1 MTKDSGSFAKKL
13 KQKEKAE
20 ENVFFGRRDRDLL
33 ERIRHAR
40 DDTLREEI
48 KELTHMRCP
57 ECGALLQQTEH
68 HDVTIEQCPEGHGLW
83 LTESQMHALARRERD
98 SWIGRYLYRPRLV
111 KSGLVK

>member
-20 ENVFFGRRDRDLL
+20 ENVFFGKRDRDLL

-57 ECGALLQQTEH
+57 ECGTHLQQTEH

-98 SWIGRYLYRPRLV
+98 SWIARYLYRPRLV
-111 KSGLVK
+111 K

>member
-1 MTKDSGSFAKKL
+1 MTKDSSSFAKKL

-20 ENVFFGRRDRDLL
+20 ENVFFGRHDRDLL
-33 ERIRHAR
+33 ERIRLAR
-40 DDTLREEI
+40 DDSLREEI

-57 ECGALLQQTEH
+57 ECGALLRQTEH
-68 HDVTIEQCPEGHGLW
+68 HGVTIEQCPEGHGLW

-111 KSGLVK
+111 K